1 MEMVAV
7 CKGRAAGFRIQ
18 EGREDD
24 VIRFHGPDPGTPVR
38 LVGSWVCVGGG
49 GWEFVQG
56 NCGFTKVWGVQ
67 FKQRGWLWNR
77 ADLH

>member
-1 MEMVAV
+1 M
-7 CKGRAAGFRIQ
+7 
-18 EGREDD
+18 
-24 VIRFHGPDPGTPVR
+24 R

-56 NCGFTKVWGVQ
+56 NCGFSKVWGVQ
-67 FKQRGWLWNR
+67 FQAERLVVWNR